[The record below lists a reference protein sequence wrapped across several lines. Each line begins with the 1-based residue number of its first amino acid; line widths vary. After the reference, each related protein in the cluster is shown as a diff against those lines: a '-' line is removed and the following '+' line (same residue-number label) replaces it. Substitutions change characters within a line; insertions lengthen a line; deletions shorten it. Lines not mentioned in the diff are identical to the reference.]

1 MKIKAITSKWLESN
15 GRRLDC
21 GPYMSGAIEAR
32 MLIKKVGFEPLADL
46 THGFCGGIFKA
57 PRLSPNY
64 VSDPSHGLPYLS
76 STDIL
81 CCDLSF
87 VPLIANSQA
96 KGLKDY
102 FVEKGMTLVTSSGDT
117 GRTAFAR
124 EDMHGMMGSP
134 HFMRI
139 KPNETKIDPGY
150 LFAFLSSK
158 YGNRL
163 MVSGTYGSIIQ
174 AIEPHHISDLPVPRL
189 GGVEQEAHQL
199 VVNAAELRSQS
210 NLLLEQA
217 IDLLLEKSEL
227 PKLAGAIPSKFDV
240 NVVPSSSVL
249 ARLDGLFH
257 SRFHAEVVETIKGSK
272 NGGVTVSEIADS
284 VIEPTRFKRI
294 PIEENEFSVPF
305 FGTTPL
311 MWATPKPNYFLSRTQ
326 RDMDSYIVSQQT
338 LLIPRSGQIAGLIG
352 TAVLPYGDLING
364 AVTEDAIR
372 VNCRRDI
379 DAGFLFI
386 ALRSDYGIRQLK
398 ARSYGSSI
406 PHLDVKQIGQVIVPI
421 LGTADFE
428 IIGKM
433 GIEVASMRNEAIEAE
448 NQAISLVERTIEEGG
463 R

>member
-21 GPYMSGAIEAR
+21 GPYMSGGIEAR
-32 MLIKKVGFEPLADL
+32 MLIKKIGFEPLSDL
-46 THGFCGGIFKA
+46 THGFSGGIFKA

-64 VSDPSHGLPYLS
+64 VSDPSHGRPYLS

-87 VPLIANSQA
+87 VSLIANSQA
-96 KGLKDY
+96 NGLEDY

-139 KPNETKIDPGY
+139 KPDENKIAPGY

-174 AIEPHHISDLPVPRL
+174 AIEPHHIADLPVPRL
-189 GGVEQEAHQL
+189 DSVELEAHRL
-199 VVNAAELRSQS
+199 VTAAADLRSRS

-217 IDLLLEKSEL
+217 IDLLLDKSGLPEL
-227 PKLAGAIPSKFDV
+227 SGAIPSRFDV

-249 ARLDGLFH
+249 ARLDGLYH
-257 SRFHAEVVETIKGSK
+257 SRFHVEVVESIRRST
-272 NGGVTVSEIADS
+272 NGGVTVSEISDS
-284 VIEPTRFKRI
+284 VIEPNRFKRI
-294 PIEENEFSVPF
+294 PIEENEFAVPF

-326 RDMDSYIVSQQT
+326 RDMHQYIVSRKT
-338 LLIPRSGQIAGLIG
+338 ILIPRSGQIAGLIG
-352 TAVLPYGDLING
+352 TAVLPYGDLIDG

-372 VNCRRDI
+372 VNCHCDT
-379 DAGFLFI
+379 DAGFLFV

-406 PHLDVKQIGQVIVPI
+406 PHLDVKQIGQVLVPKMNI
-421 LGTADFE
+421 TDFE
-428 IIGKM
+428 TIGEM
-433 GIEVASMRNEAIEAE
+433 GIEVAAMRNQAIQIE
-448 NQAISLVERTIEEGG
+448 NQAITLVERTIVEGG

>member
-32 MLIKKVGFEPLADL
+32 MLINNVGFEPLSNL

-64 VSDPSHGLPYLS
+64 VSDRSHGLPYLS

-81 CCDLSF
+81 CCDLSS
-87 VPLIANSQA
+87 VSLIANSQA
-96 KGLKDY
+96 KGLKDF

-124 EDMHGMMGSP
+124 DDMHGMMGSP

-139 KPNETKIDPGY
+139 KPNETRINPGY

-189 GGVEQEAHQL
+189 GSVEEDAHLL
-199 VVNAAELRSQS
+199 VIDAAELRSRS
-210 NLLLEQA
+210 NRLIEQA
-217 IDLLLEKSEL
+217 IDLFLKKAEL
-227 PKLAGAIPSKFDV
+227 PKLSGAMPSKFDV

-257 SRFHAEVVETIKGSK
+257 SRFHIDVVETIKNSK
-272 NGGVTVSEIADS
+272 IGGITVAEIAHS

-294 PIEENEFSVPF
+294 PIEENEFSIPF

-311 MWATPKPNYFLSRTQ
+311 MWATPKPNYFLSKTQ
-326 RDMDSYIVSQQT
+326 RDIESYIVSQLT

-372 VNCRRDI
+372 VNCQRDI
-379 DAGFLFI
+379 DAGFLFV

-406 PHLDVKQIGQVIVPI
+406 PHLDVKQIGQVIVPR
-421 LGTADFE
+421 LDTTDFE
-428 IIGKM
+428 VIGKM
-433 GIEVASMRNEAIEAE
+433 GIDVANLRNKAIETENKAIALVESAIEA
-448 NQAISLVERTIEEGG
+448 GG